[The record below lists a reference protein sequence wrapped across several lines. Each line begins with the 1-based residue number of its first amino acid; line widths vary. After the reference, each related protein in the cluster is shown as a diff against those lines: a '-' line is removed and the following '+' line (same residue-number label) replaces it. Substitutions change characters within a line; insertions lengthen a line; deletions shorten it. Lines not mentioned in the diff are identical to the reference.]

1 MISTGKLI
9 HQIFMKF
16 HNWFSYAYVEEFQGV
31 NHTAYEMYECPL
43 WVESGHS
50 AGLQFSASNVRFRPI
65 ADLRVQLRR
74 NLIKRLTKYRVPS
87 GSRAPSPKPQPLW

>member
-16 HNWFSYAYVEEFQGV
+16 HNWFSYVNVAEFQDV

-43 WVESGHS
+43 WIESRRSQFLLLEIFFAPKIKVDVRVGSTS
-50 AGLQFSASNVRFRPI
+50 ATEDGVFP
-65 ADLRVQLRR
+65 D
-74 NLIKRLTKYRVPS
+74 
-87 GSRAPSPKPQPLW
+87 

>member
-16 HNWFSYAYVEEFQGV
+16 HNWFSYAYVAEFQDV

-43 WVESGHS
+43 WVESTYSQIFFQGKIFC
-50 AGLQFSASNVRFRPI
+50 AKIERGFLQIASR
-65 ADLRVQLRR
+65 
-74 NLIKRLTKYRVPS
+74 
-87 GSRAPSPKPQPLW
+87 